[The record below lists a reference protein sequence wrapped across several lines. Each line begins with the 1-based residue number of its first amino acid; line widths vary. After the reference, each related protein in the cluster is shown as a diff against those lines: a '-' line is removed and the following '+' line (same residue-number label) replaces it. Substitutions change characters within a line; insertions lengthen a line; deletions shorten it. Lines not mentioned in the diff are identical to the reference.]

1 MGSWTQGVLA
11 ATGLATDLA
20 TGIGGLVINAQ
31 NAQTNRRLAE
41 AQISAMNENIK
52 LQRRAQDIEFTIGN
66 PMWRYNQAISAGFDT
81 LSAAQFAGKG
91 APRISGMV
99 HLMPLKQLEVDGI
112 NRTHLASAGLLAG
125 QLFTHGAPGPKHN
138 MPFSRLQAGQGPLR
152 SGSIA
157 KVSAKYGTWSSQST
171 VSTTLSAGPSPRPV
185 TIGHAGARR
194 TWSTSS
200 A

>member
-20 TGIGGLVINAQ
+20 TGIGSLVINAQ
-31 NAQTNRRLAE
+31 NAQTNRRLAD
-41 AQISAMNENIK
+41 AQILAMNENIK
-52 LQRRAQDIEFTIGN
+52 LQRRAQDIELTIGD
-66 PMWRYNQAISAGFDT
+66 PMWRYNKAISAGFDT

-99 HLMPLKQLEVDGI
+99 HLTPLKQLEVDGI
-112 NRTHLASAGLLAG
+112 HRTHLANAGLLAG
-125 QLFTHGAPGPKHN
+125 QLFTHGAPGPKQN
-138 MPFSRLQAGQGPLR
+138 MPFSRLQAGQGLSR
-152 SGSIA
+152 SSSIA
-157 KVSAKYGTWSSQST
+157 SASSRYGTWSSQST
-171 VSTTLSAGPSPRPV
+171 ASTALSAGPTPRPV
-185 TIGHAGARR
+185 TIGHAGVRR